1 MLVSL
6 LHLLQYIYVCISW
19 FCFRLSH
26 ISSLNFYTHHQS
38 ENSWTYLSPQ
48 TTKNKTEK
56 ISNIHNCFCIVPSF
70 LLNSPFCHT
79 NYSPVVYNVFSF
91 AGKEASFPGS

>member
-1 MLVSL
+1 MCVYIGFVSVCHTFL
-6 LHLLQYIYVCISW
+6 LLTFTLITRVRTLGLLFVPA
-19 FCFRLSH
+19 
-26 ISSLNFYTHHQS
+26 N
-38 ENSWTYLSPQ
+38 
-48 TTKNKTEK
+48 NKTEK
-56 ISNIHNCFCIVPSF
+56 KNNIHKSFCIVPSF